1 MSEKKILFLDVDGTL
16 IDYEAKLPLSA
27 EKAVNMAK
35 MMNVDVLGVIEN
47 YSYLLCPHC
56 GEKISVFGESHIKEI
71 SEEKN
76 IDLLGQLPMNP
87 EIAKLMDQGKIE
99 NIENTDQLNKVL
111 DVIDRL

>member
-1 MSEKKILFLDVDGTL
+1 MVV
-16 IDYEAKLPLSA
+16 

-35 MMNVDVLGVIEN
+35 MMSVDVLGVIEN

-56 GEKISVFGESHIKEI
+56 GERISVFGESHIKEI